1 MSDSIEE
8 RFYALLP
15 QLYRHR
21 DMLQGQPLRALL
33 AVLEGEYQALSQDM
47 QATYDNWFV
56 DTCDEWVLPYL
67 ADLLGIRGLDHVQH
81 LFPTQRRLVA
91 NALAYRRRKGTAA
104 VLEHVLRDVTGWD
117 VRAVEFFQLLSV
129 TQHLSALR
137 PNTGRSVDLRESLA
151 LSQAGGAFERFAHTL
166 DVRGNEA
173 ELVLSDSDRGAQQS
187 KYHPAN
193 LGIFVWRL
201 RAYPLDDTFARPV
214 AGSAHAGCFTFDAGG
229 RSVRLF
235 NRPQPVDS
243 ILDRAQA
250 PNLTIPLT
258 RALLA
263 SDLRA
268 AADEAGNGAY
278 YGPDRSFMISY
289 RTGPG
294 DPFQPVQPEGLLVA
308 DLSSWRLPPGQ
319 PSDASGG
326 PKIVAVDPELG
337 RMRFLLPQGPKEMG
351 DVIVSYTY
359 GFNADFGGGA
369 YSRYADLQ
377 ALENLPEH
385 ALRISVAKG
394 GLSEL
399 PAIADASDRDALD
412 WPRPLRTLQAA
423 LDAWE
428 RYCED
433 CAVKDLR
440 PIGAI
445 VILDNGRY
453 GGKSQRGDSQT
464 LDASGDLVI
473 RLPQGAQLSIIAAD
487 GVRPSIR
494 PFNRLRITTTL
505 EPIPR
510 KGVEPRLL
518 SKASEPSAPDRRLQL
533 NGILLEGR
541 PIEINDEPFDGFI
554 DLELKH
560 CTTLASGIR
569 VKLRS
574 PRSQALR
581 VRIENS
587 IVGAV
592 RLPSDTFELAIADSI
607 VDSGDEEDAIAG
619 SKPGE
624 MGPATTLERVTVLG
638 ATRVL
643 ELKLASDVIFT
654 QPLHVEHCQGGLI
667 RRCYVPPESQATP
680 RREHCQPDL
689 ALEALGRITTPPD
702 TAAAEALAA
711 EKDRLQ
717 RRIRPIFTSTD
728 PGHPGYAQLHPST
741 AVEIRSGGQAG
752 AEMGAFHD
760 LYEHQRVANLR
771 RALDEYL
778 PLGKQVSIHFVT

>member
-1 MSDSIEE
+1 MSDSVEE

-21 DMLQGQPLRALL
+21 DVLQGQPLRALL
-33 AVLEGEYQALSQDM
+33 AVLEGEYQALSQDV

-56 DTCDEWVLPYL
+56 DTCDQWVLPYL
-67 ADLLGIRGLDHVQH
+67 ADLLGIRGLDHAQH

-91 NALAYRRRKGTAA
+91 NAVAYRRRKGTAA

-117 VRAVEFFQLLSV
+117 VRVVEFFQLLSV
-129 TQHLSALR
+129 TQHLAALR
-137 PNTGRSVDLRESLA
+137 PAAGRSVDLRASLA
-151 LSQAGGAFERFAHTL
+151 LSSAGGAFERFAHTL
-166 DVRGNEA
+166 DVRGSAA
-173 ELVLSDSDRGAQQS
+173 ESGLAGSDREVQQA

-193 LGIFVWRL
+193 LGIFIWRL

-214 AGSAHAGCFTFDAGG
+214 TGSTHAGCFTFDAAG

-235 NRPQPVDS
+235 SRPQPVDGV
-243 ILDRAQA
+243 LDRAQA

-263 SDLRA
+263 SDLRTTT
-268 AADEAGNGAY
+268 DEAGNSTY
-278 YGPDRSFMISY
+278 YGPDHSFMITY

-294 DPFQPVQPEGLLVA
+294 NPFQPVRPEELLVA
-308 DLSSWRLPPGQ
+308 DLSNWRVPPGQ

-326 PKIVAVDPELG
+326 PQIVAVDPELG
-337 RMRFLLPQGPKEMG
+337 RMKFLGPQGPTGMG

-359 GFNADFGGGA
+359 GFNADLGGGA
-369 YSRYADLQ
+369 YSRYEALQ
-377 ALENLPEH
+377 ELENLPEH
-385 ALRISVAKG
+385 ALRISVAEG

-399 PAIADASDRDALD
+399 PAATSARSRAALG

-423 LDAWE
+423 LDAWD
-428 RYCED
+428 RYCAD
-433 CAVKDLR
+433 CAAADQR

-453 GGKSQRGDSQT
+453 GGKSRRGDGQAGDS
-464 LDASGDLVI
+464 SGDLVI

-494 PFNRLRITTTL
+494 PFSRLRITTT
-505 EPIPR
+505 PDQAPPTVSAPR
-510 KGVEPRLL
+510 A
-518 SKASEPSAPDRRLQL
+518 SQKASEPPAPDRRLQL
-533 NGILLEGR
+533 NGLLLEGR
-541 PIEINDEPFDGFI
+541 PMEIYDEPIQGFV

-560 CTTLASGIR
+560 CTTLESGIR
-569 VKLRS
+569 VRLRS
-574 PRSQALR
+574 PHAQALR

-587 IVGAV
+587 NVGAV
-592 RLPSDTFELAIADSI
+592 RLPGDAFELAISDSI
-607 VDSGDEEDAIAG
+607 VDAGDEECAIAG
-619 SKPGE
+619 SAPGE
-624 MGPATTLERVTVLG
+624 VGPATTLERVTVLG
-638 ATRVL
+638 ATRVR
-643 ELKLASDVIFT
+643 ELKLASDVIFSR
-654 QPLHVEHCQGGLI
+654 PVLVDHCRTGLI
-667 RRCYVPPESQATP
+667 RRSYVPSEGSSTP

-689 ALEALGRITTPPD
+689 ALEALGRAVTPPA
-702 TAAAEALAA
+702 TAASEALTADQ
-711 EKDRLQ
+711 ERLQ

-728 PGHPGYAQLHPST
+728 PGHPGYAQLHPAT
-741 AVEIRSGGQAG
+741 AIEIRGGGQAG

-760 LYEHQRVANLR
+760 LYEHQRVVNLR